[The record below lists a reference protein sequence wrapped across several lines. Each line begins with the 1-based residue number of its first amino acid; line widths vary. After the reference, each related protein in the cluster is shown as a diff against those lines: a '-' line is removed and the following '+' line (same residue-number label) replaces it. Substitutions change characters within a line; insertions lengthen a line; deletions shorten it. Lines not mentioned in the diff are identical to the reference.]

1 MKMLM
6 SGSIQE
12 MFMSFRANEIRFL
25 VILASF
31 LGILVKATCAAAG
44 FNSLLVALNMAHSFS
59 STQQTFGKKAASKLQ
74 TREFFL
80 CFVVKLF
87 NSTVSK
93 DCFSQLKKLLSFH
106 A

>member
-1 MKMLM
+1 
-6 SGSIQE
+6 
-12 MFMSFRANEIRFL
+12 MSFRANEIRFL

-31 LGILVKATCAAAG
+31 LGILVKATCAG
-44 FNSLLVALNMAHSFS
+44 FNSLLVALNIAHSFS

>member
-1 MKMLM
+1 
-6 SGSIQE
+6 
-12 MFMSFRANEIRFL
+12 MSFRANEIRFL

-31 LGILVKATCAAAG
+31 LGILVKATRAG
-44 FNSLLVALNMAHSFS
+44 LNSFFSASNKALSNARRI
-59 STQQTFGKKAASKLQ
+59 FGKKAASKPQ

-80 CFVVKLF
+80 SFVVKLF